1 MTKILIYNWSRLEK
15 SNPSG
20 GVSIYTKNLISEL
33 IKNPNNHIFYLNSG
47 YSYTFSKQTFIKRT
61 PNIFGDKIESFEI
74 FNSPV
79 IAPAQQSIKNTELF
93 INDQSL
99 YLLIKNWLNT
109 IGGVDIIHF
118 QNIEGLS
125 LSVLNLKKDYPNT
138 KFIYSL
144 HNYFPICPAVN
155 LWAKVHNC
163 HKSDFSECVR
173 CFRRRNYTATKY
185 LRAFSNSNITEA
197 INYYFFRNF
206 VRKNDCET
214 YQLFF
219 EKTREYFKNI
229 DVILAVSNQVKD
241 IFVRNGYDQNKIITS
256 YIGTRI
262 AENCLQHSNADIY
275 STPFRIIFM
284 GYMNEAKG
292 FNFFLNALAN
302 IPKDISKDFHIT
314 ICAKYSTLSNKNELN
329 HIKELKK
336 HFHSIDLFNG
346 YDSSNQKNYL
356 QGQHLGIVPVLW
368 EDNLPQVLIEQIA
381 YGVPVLCSNLGG
393 GKEIVNNPDFV
404 FEAGNEQDFINKLLS
419 IYSDRTKLSM
429 FWGNVKKLTILEEHV
444 NFLNTIYYS
453 K

>member
-47 YSYTFSKQTFIKRT
+47 YSYTFSKQTFIKRI

-74 FNSPV
+74 VNSPV

-93 INDQSL
+93 LRDQSL
-99 YLLIKNWLNT
+99 YFLLKNWLHA

-144 HNYFPICPAVN
+144 HNYYPICPAVN
-155 LWAKVHNC
+155 LWAQNHNC
-163 HKSDFSECVR
+163 HKTDYNECVH
-173 CFRRRNYTATKY
+173 CFRRRNYTTTKFF
-185 LRAFSNSNITEA
+185 RAFSNSNISEA
-197 INYYFFRNF
+197 INYYLFRNF
-206 VRKNDCET
+206 IHKNDRET

-219 EKTREYFKNI
+219 EKTRDYFKNI
-229 DVILAVSNQVKD
+229 DVILAVSNKVKD
-241 IFVRNGYDQNKIITS
+241 IFVKNGYDQNKITTS

-262 AENCLQHSNADIY
+262 AEKSLQHSNADIY
-275 STPFRIIFM
+275 STPFKIIFM

-292 FNFFLNALAN
+292 FNFFLNSLSI
-302 IPKDISKDFHIT
+302 IPKDISKNIHVT
-314 ICAKYSTLSNKNELN
+314 ICAKHSTISNKNELSQ
-329 HIKELKK
+329 IKELKQY
-336 HFHSIDLFNG
+336 FHSIDLFNG
-346 YDSSNQKNYL
+346 YDSSNQAKYL

-381 YGVPVLCSNLGG
+381 YGVPVLCSSLGG
-393 GKEIVNNPDFV
+393 GKEIVNNPDFI
-404 FEAGNEQDFINKLLS
+404 FEAGNGNDFTNKLLS
-419 IYSDRTKLSM
+419 IYSDRTKLGT
-429 FWGNVKKLTILEEHV
+429 FWKNVKKLTTLEEHV